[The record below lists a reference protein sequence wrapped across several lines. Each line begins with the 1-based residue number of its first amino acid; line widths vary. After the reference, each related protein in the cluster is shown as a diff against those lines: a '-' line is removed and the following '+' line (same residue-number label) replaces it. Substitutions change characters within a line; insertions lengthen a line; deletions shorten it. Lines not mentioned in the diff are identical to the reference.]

1 MRFSLF
7 LAVGVAAL
15 AVGLYGCRSGGKETG
30 AVWRTEEFQTVI
42 HHLSGGAAVATVTNG
57 MLHVKDHGTQSG
69 DMVVQDQ
76 QWRACPET
84 GAIVEARVKVVS
96 CKGMAGVMLGFSDG
110 KHEDILTLYTD
121 KIELH
126 HAKLTHAMDTTVDF
140 HVYRVEIK
148 SNDVSV
154 AVDGVKV
161 IDGAG
166 AFTNP
171 AHAGRNRVSYGAG
184 SSAAMGEAFWDWVRW
199 TETPVTLKAWEHPV
213 KDATHHVIY
222 KEPGKYA
229 CFPSLLTD
237 PDTGH
242 LYTSFGIKGRATH
255 FDTADT
261 RTGRMMS
268 ADGGMTWREI
278 EKLPESVRSD
288 MPGPTYTA
296 ADGALVRIGHYW
308 RRWYPMERLDE
319 FKGRYDI
326 TYSSPARGRQT
337 NTFSTLSGA
346 YVERSE
352 DRGKTWKR
360 QDIAELDTYVSG
372 SSPWSMTQLPD
383 GTVLRAF
390 MVRKDSKCAGRVM
403 VAITRDG
410 RKADLVDVMGDPENK
425 LQFTEET
432 LVYTTSKG
440 AVWMLTRVHGTGAP
454 IWQAVSQ
461 DGGRTWTA
469 RPTEIDARSTP
480 PSGLVKLKDGRLVMV
495 YGYRDAPSGIR
506 ALVSEDEG
514 LTWRTDHVLVLR
526 DDGDGYELGYPRAV
540 KLPDETIV
548 AVYYYATD
556 DKVRHIA
563 CTRFKV
569 PKLPP
574 RSRAVRR
581 GSI

>member
-1 MRFSLF
+1 
-7 LAVGVAAL
+7 
-15 AVGLYGCRSGGKETG
+15 
-30 AVWRTEEFQTVI
+30 
-42 HHLSGGAAVATVTNG
+42 
-57 MLHVKDHGTQSG
+57 
-69 DMVVQDQ
+69 
-76 QWRACPET
+76 
-84 GAIVEARVKVVS
+84 
-96 CKGMAGVMLGFSDG
+96 
-110 KHEDILTLYTD
+110 
-121 KIELH
+121 
-126 HAKLTHAMDTTVDF
+126 
-140 HVYRVEIK
+140 
-148 SNDVSV
+148 
-154 AVDGVKV
+154 
-161 IDGAG
+161 
-166 AFTNP
+166 
-171 AHAGRNRVSYGAG
+171 
-184 SSAAMGEAFWDWVRW
+184 
-199 TETPVTLKAWEHPV
+199 
-213 KDATHHVIY
+213 
-222 KEPGKYA
+222 
-229 CFPSLLTD
+229 
-237 PDTGH
+237 
-242 LYTSFGIKGRATH
+242 
-255 FDTADT
+255 
-261 RTGRMMS
+261 
-268 ADGGMTWREI
+268 
-278 EKLPESVRSD
+278 
-288 MPGPTYTA
+288 
-296 ADGALVRIGHYW
+296 
-308 RRWYPMERLDE
+308 
-319 FKGRYDI
+319 
-326 TYSSPARGRQT
+326 
-337 NTFSTLSGA
+337 
-346 YVERSE
+346 
-352 DRGKTWKR
+352 
-360 QDIAELDTYVSG
+360 
-372 SSPWSMTQLPD
+372 MTQLPD

-390 MVRKDSKCAGRVM
+390 MVRKNSKCAGRVM

-425 LQFTEET
+425 LPFTEET

-469 RPTEIDARSTP
+469 RPTEIDARNTP